1 MIWGTCKEIV
11 IPILTTSE
19 DEADIVKSNQL
30 RTNCYLSKSAQLE
43 GLESLVKSINDFWLT
58 KVNLPRQRQS
68 G

>member
-19 DEADIVKSNQL
+19 DEADIVKSYQL
-30 RTNCYLSKSAQLE
+30 RADCYFSKPAQLE
-43 GLESLVKSINDFWLT
+43 GLESLVKNINDFWLT
-58 KVNLPRQRQS
+58 KVKLPRRRQS